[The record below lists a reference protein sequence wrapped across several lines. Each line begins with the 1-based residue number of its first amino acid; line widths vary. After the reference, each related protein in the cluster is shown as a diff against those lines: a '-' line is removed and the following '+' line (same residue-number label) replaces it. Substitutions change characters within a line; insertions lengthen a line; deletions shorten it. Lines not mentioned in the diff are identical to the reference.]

1 MLLNKGLISLLVI
14 IGIVSGS
21 GFTANAATT
30 NFNASQPSHTAI
42 DRAVRTVE
50 NERDKIFVSLM
61 DVGKR
66 CLVRD
71 EICRFYYRGYYYETP
86 WWTAPEI
93 Y

>member
-1 MLLNKGLISLLVI
+1 MLLNKGLNWLLVS

-21 GFTANAATT
+21 VFTANSATT
-30 NFNASQPSHTAI
+30 NFIASQTSHTAI

-50 NERDKIFVSLM
+50 NEKDKIFVSLM

-66 CLVRD
+66 CVARD